1 MKRHTLP
8 MILSL
13 LSLFVVG
20 KMGLSVWEPMDV
32 VDEQVVANTNA
43 EIAQVT
49 LVKHEDNHAM
59 QKEKLWTGDFIPSA
73 EAAAEIPIAEEK
85 EASES
90 DIGKSSSALRDAR
103 EKLVAQEKSLQERE
117 KVAQAAEQRAI
128 KRIDELKALE
138 ARIQDLLAEE
148 KAMNDK
154 KIKRLTAVYE
164 GMKADKAAPVI
175 AQMKLKTV
183 VKMFSRMKEKQ
194 VGKILSF
201 LPPKQAVE
209 ISQALTQRIGSM

>member
-8 MILSL
+8 IILSL

-20 KMGLSVWEPMDV
+20 KMGLSIWEPMDV
-32 VDEQVVANTNA
+32 VDEQVVADTNA
-43 EIAQVT
+43 EIAQVA
-49 LVKHEDNHAM
+49 LAKHEDSHKM

-73 EAAAEIPIAEEK
+73 EAAAEMPVAEEK
-85 EASES
+85 ETSES
-90 DIGKSSSALRDAR
+90 DIGQSSSALRDAR

-117 KVAQAAEQRAI
+117 KVAQVAEERAI

-138 ARIQDLLAEE
+138 AHIQDLLAEE

-209 ISQALTQRIGSM
+209 ISQALTQRIGSI